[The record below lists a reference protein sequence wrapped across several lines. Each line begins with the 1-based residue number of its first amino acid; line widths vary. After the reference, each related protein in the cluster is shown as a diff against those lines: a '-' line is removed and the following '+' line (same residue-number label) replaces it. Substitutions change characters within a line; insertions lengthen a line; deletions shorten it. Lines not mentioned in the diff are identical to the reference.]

1 MCDARAVSARTMA
14 IARPSWL
21 RLYGV
26 ALLMLAA
33 LVAVDVISAAGGLRT
48 ALEVTVALGGFGAM
62 AGWARRNRAALDLQ
76 DWCECASAKTILRV
90 IPSHRPFTA
99 TAPDPAAPPRRRYED
114 VEEEEGD
121 PRPAPSF
128 RR

>member
-1 MCDARAVSARTMA
+1 MA

-99 TAPDPAAPPRRRYED
+99 TAPDPAAHHAVDTRTSRRKRATRAPLRHSGGDASSRRR
-114 VEEEEGD
+114 
-121 PRPAPSF
+121 ST
-128 RR
+128 